1 MKVETPTLRLQSR
14 LPDKNLSPTSSQISE
29 TQNKREKVEFYLII
43 KDQVSDMTAELEKLD
58 SDFGRSSRGN
68 SSEDISDWEFDVHDK
83 DLQISG

>member
-1 MKVETPTLRLQSR
+1 
-14 LPDKNLSPTSSQISE
+14 
-29 TQNKREKVEFYLII
+29 
-43 KDQVSDMTAELEKLD
+43 MTAELEKLD